1 MKENWDKAYKWV
13 RESEGGNDD
22 DPNDHGGRTSRG
34 VTQREYNAWR
44 AEHGKASADVWKASE
59 DEIKQIYREGY
70 WEPLGDKLPTGI
82 DYMFYDMAV
91 NAGPYR
97 ATKLLQR
104 SLGVAPDGRVGPVT
118 RAAIKSADPQRLIE
132 KYSQAKRN
140 FYIGLGQPRY
150 LHGWLNRVAFVE
162 KNAGTL
168 LA

>member
-1 MKENWDKAYKWV
+1 
-13 RESEGGNDD
+13 
-22 DPNDHGGRTSRG
+22 
-34 VTQREYNAWR
+34 
-44 AEHGKASADVWKASE
+44 
-59 DEIKQIYREGY
+59 
-70 WEPLGDKLPTGI
+70 
-82 DYMFYDMAV
+82 MFHDMAV

-150 LHGWLNRVAFVE
+150 LHGWLKSRGLRRE
-162 KNAGTL
+162 KCWNASRINGDIKMENEKPWWSSIAIWSSIISA
-168 LA
+168 LAPYRWRADAPDARR